1 MRKERILNKKF
12 DRLNKLKALLLI
24 KKQEGRED
32 IIREIIDT
40 IDDLELILDDFKY
53 IRGDEIRQEATG
65 YQPMNEL

>member
-12 DRLNKLKALLLI
+12 DRLNKLKAMLLI

-53 IRGDEIRQEATG
+53 MKEDDIRQEVTG
-65 YQPMNEL
+65 YQPMSEI

>member
-53 IRGDEIRQEATG
+53 MKGDDIRQEVTG
-65 YQPMNEL
+65 YQPMSEI